1 MNELDF
7 HPNVL
12 SLEYVK
18 EHGILYAEDVFY
30 CEDYEW
36 EELCDRAPERGG
48 KPFTGLLYE
57 LDMKGNLRY
66 YKYYKEGF
74 GDGEYVSFYN
84 TGAIA
89 SYCIMKGAAFVGKLY
104 EWHRNGKLKSFKE
117 VDDKRRHIKTV
128 KLDNDGN
135 IIFLMEKG
143 KVKVDKG

>member
-1 MNELDF
+1 MQKMF
-7 HPNVL
+7 
-12 SLEYVK
+12 
-18 EHGILYAEDVFY
+18 FY

-36 EELCDRAPERGG
+36 EVLCDRAPERGG

-57 LDMKGNLRY
+57 LDMNGNLR
-66 YKYYKEGF
+66 YYKEGF

-84 TGAIA
+84 TGAI
-89 SYCIMKGAAFVGKLY
+89 MKGSAFVGKLY

>member
-1 MNELDF
+1 MKDF
-7 HPNVL
+7 NFKPDVL

-18 EHGILYAEDVFY
+18 EHGTLYDEYIFYSEDEE
-30 CEDYEW
+30 CEPLYDKSPA
-36 EELCDRAPERGG
+36 LGG

-57 LDMKGNLRY
+57 LDMKGNPRY

-89 SYCIMKGAAFVGKLY
+89 SYCIMKGSAFVGKLY